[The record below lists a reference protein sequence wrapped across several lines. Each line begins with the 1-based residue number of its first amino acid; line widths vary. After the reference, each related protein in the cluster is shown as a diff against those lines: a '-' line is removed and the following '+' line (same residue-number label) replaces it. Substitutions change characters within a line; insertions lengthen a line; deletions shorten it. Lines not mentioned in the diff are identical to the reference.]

1 MLLGK
6 LLKFKAGK
14 YHNIPIKGISFDS
27 RNAKKKDI
35 FFAINGKQT
44 SGDKYIN
51 DVISKGVSAIVTSNK
66 NLKNNNKT
74 VFIFVKDTRKILAE
88 ACANFYFKKPKNIIA
103 VTGTNGKSSVA
114 DFFYQILNFN
124 KIPTASIGTL
134 GICSKNYKKKTS
146 LTSIDSVSLHKN
158 LQILA
163 EKKINN
169 VILEASSHGL
179 DQKRLDHV
187 KIKAGIFTNLSH
199 DHLDYHK
206 NLKSYLNS
214 KIYLFKN
221 LLNKNSKIIT
231 DTDNKEFSIIKKIA
245 TNRRIEMNTI
255 GRKFGSIKIINNS
268 YEADHQNV
276 KLLIN
281 SKSFSLKIP
290 LIGFFQV
297 KNLLMAI
304 LAASYCGL
312 DKKKIFKQIHQIKPV
327 TGRLEC
333 VAKLNNN
340 SKIIVDFSHTPDALE
355 QSLIELQKQFKKQI
369 LIVFGCG
376 GERDKEKRFKMGMIA
391 KKYCKKIFITDDNP
405 RNESPKKIR
414 KEILKACKKK
424 AVEIGDRKNAIQTA
438 IKELCPNEILLVAGK
453 GHEDTQNYGN
463 KILNFSDK
471 KVIKNIINRKYLLAK
486 KNKYKNLI
494 LKKTFP
500 KNKIKNLSYNNISI
514 NSKTIKKN
522 DLFFAIK
529 GKKIDGH
536 KFVREAIKKGAAKS
550 VVSSKVD
557 KLAKNKI
564 IKVNDTLLALNNLAK
579 IARDSTSAQ
588 IIGITGSVGK
598 TTLKNLLSFAL
609 KNYGKT
615 HDSPLSYNNKFG
627 VPLSVSNLKEDTKY
641 GVFEIGMD
649 KKGEINNL
657 SKIVKPD
664 ISVITNISAAH
675 LKNFNNIKGIAK
687 AKSEIIDNTSN
698 YGNIILNKDDKFFN
712 FLSRKA
718 RKKGIKVIS
727 FSTKKNADIYL
738 VKTKKYKDLYK
749 TKVSV
754 NKKIY
759 FFETK
764 HSTQNFISNF
774 LACISVLSCLN
785 LELNKINKK
794 LINFIIPNGRG
805 DIRLVKKFNKRFKFI
820 DESYNANPLSMLS
833 AIKNMNNFTR
843 KGNVKKIIFLGDML
857 ELGKKTA
864 QFHKELS
871 VIINKSDIDKV
882 FVFGNYIKK
891 TFNNLSKNKKGKIFS
906 NLEEAYDELSKIIH
920 NNDLL
925 MIKGSNATGLN
936 KFSINLKKD
945 N

>member
-1 MLLGK
+1 M
-6 LLKFKAGK
+6 
-14 YHNIPIKGISFDS
+14 
-27 RNAKKKDI
+27 
-35 FFAINGKQT
+35 
-44 SGDKYIN
+44 
-51 DVISKGVSAIVTSNK
+51 
-66 NLKNNNKT
+66 
-74 VFIFVKDTRKILAE
+74 
-88 ACANFYFKKPKNIIA
+88 
-103 VTGTNGKSSVA
+103 
-114 DFFYQILNFN
+114 
-124 KIPTASIGTL
+124 
-134 GICSKNYKKKTS
+134 
-146 LTSIDSVSLHKN
+146 
-158 LQILA
+158 
-163 EKKINN
+163 
-169 VILEASSHGL
+169 

-245 TNRRIEMNTI
+245 MNRRIEMNTI

-268 YEADHQNV
+268 YEADNQNV

-536 KFVREAIKKGAAKS
+536 KFAREAIKKGAAKS

-615 HDSPLSYNNKFG
+615 HHSPLSYNNKFG

-794 LINFIIPNGRG
+794 FINFIIPNGRG

-843 KGNVKKIIFLGDML
+843 NGNEKKIIFLGDML